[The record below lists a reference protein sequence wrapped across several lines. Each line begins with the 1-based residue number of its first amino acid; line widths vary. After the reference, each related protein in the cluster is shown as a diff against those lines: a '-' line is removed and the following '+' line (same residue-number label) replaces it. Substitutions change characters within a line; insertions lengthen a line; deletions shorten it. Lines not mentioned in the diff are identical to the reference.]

1 MGNVSSYNKRITEAE
16 ESHSSNS
23 INNNNINSD
32 VDIASICS
40 TSITREEA
48 VVDHTTTQ
56 GSPND
61 GEMEVAQP
69 PEETEQQM
77 AVREENDADIS
88 SITSLECKDDDKS
101 KAKFSVGSVNITREE
116 AVVDHTTTKD
126 SPNDGEMEVAQP
138 PEETEQQMTVREEND
153 GDISS
158 ITSLECKDD
167 DKPNAKF
174 SVGSVVYARD
184 RNWGEALYRGVIRR
198 MVYGPAAV
206 EHANVVGSEAD
217 RSTSTIFEMAH
228 DATTA
233 TNANNAHECW
243 YYYIHYYKWANKW
256 ERFVPEM
263 DVFSDTEEVREKASQ
278 LAKANSNKKNK
289 KRKGNNALPQPA
301 DQASQQQ
308 KQEEEEKHISLKQ
321 LEAEKEEEDKKQM
334 TAKTDKVIDR
344 EQKLKEIHL
353 GPPRRTVKYADRL
366 FIPPPLQ
373 KILVEEWDLITANKR
388 NDTVQRVLPNLPADV
403 TVKDAL
409 DRYLQSKLHVLHL
422 ESNSDNNKN
431 SMMKEEWMQM
441 VDGIATL
448 FDHMLPCAILYD
460 QEIQQYKCMGGPT
473 TVTKPSTRIHTAKE
487 DGCGSK
493 SQGASTCLPSGAK
506 RNCEIYGCS
515 YLLRLIVKLPQMLI
529 DLPRQDLSITAKI
542 GDLIHYL
549 HDNNKVLFS
558 QTYRKPLPDELTLE
572 EREAKK

>member
-1 MGNVSSYNKRITEAE
+1 MMIERVF
-16 ESHSSNS
+16 
-23 INNNNINSD
+23 
-32 VDIASICS
+32 ICS
-40 TSITREEA
+40 TSITGEEA
-48 VVDHTTTQ
+48 AVDPSTTSTQ
-56 GSPND
+56 DSAND
-61 GEMEVAQP
+61 CEMEVARP
-69 PEETEQQM
+69 PEETEQRVV
-77 AVREENDADIS
+77 VRD
-88 SITSLECKDDDKS
+88 
-101 KAKFSVGSVNITREE
+101 
-116 AVVDHTTTKD
+116 
-126 SPNDGEMEVAQP
+126 
-138 PEETEQQMTVREEND
+138 END
-153 GDISS
+153 GDFSS
-158 ITSLECKDD
+158 ATSLEDKDD
-167 DKPNAKF
+167 DKPKAKF

-184 RNWGEALYRGVIRR
+184 RNWGETLYRGVIRR
-198 MVYGPAAV
+198 MVYGPAV
-206 EHANVVGSEAD
+206 EHANAVGSEAD
-217 RSTSTIFEMAH
+217 RSTTIFEMAH
-228 DATTA
+228 DATTPPN
-233 TNANNAHECW
+233 TDNAHECW

-289 KRKGNNALPQPA
+289 KRKENNALPQPA
-301 DQASQQQ
+301 DPASQQQ
-308 KQEEEEKHISLKQ
+308 TQEEEDKQISLKQ
-321 LEAEKEEEDKKQM
+321 QEAEKEEEDKKQM
-334 TAKTDKVIDR
+334 AAKTNKAIER

-409 DRYLQSKLHVLHL
+409 DRYLQSKLRVLHL
-422 ESNSDNNKN
+422 ESNIDNNKN
-431 SMMKEEWMQM
+431 TMMKEEWMQM

-448 FDHMLPCAILYD
+448 FDQMLPCAILYD

-473 TVTKPSTRIHTAKE
+473 TATKPSTWNHTAKE
-487 DGCGSK
+487 DGGSSK
-493 SQGASTCLPSGAK
+493 SQSTSTCIPLEAK

-529 DLPRQDLSITAKI
+529 DLPREDLSITAKI

-572 EREAKK
+572 EREAKNSKS